1 MNALWVTPAVVL
13 VAVLVLRRLRPAW
26 YWMAFGVTFA
36 AIRVLVRY
44 RSVMDACGLTVPPS
58 RWRLALAR
66 MANRPVPEARSP
78 RILRLR
84 PTATGLVLR
93 LKLRPGQDA
102 FDFSA
107 SSDRLRH
114 SFALHNVVS
123 REIRSG
129 VVELRMTG
137 YDVLKRVRMP
147 PAEPEAEPDAALRIP
162 VALREDGEVHHRDYR
177 EVPHALNV
185 GATKSGKSVYQRTL
199 VVGLAPRNVALVGI
213 DCKNGVE
220 LSPLAARLTAL
231 ADNPGEAA
239 ELLVALVA
247 YMGRVYELI
256 RAEQRISVGLPDA
269 EITADIWDLPAH
281 LRPVPVVLLVDEV
294 AELALAA
301 NKAEEARRD
310 QIVTNLVRLSQ
321 LGRAAGIH
329 LEVCGQRFGSELG
342 KGITMLRAQLTGRT
356 AHRVNDE
363 TSANMAFGDI
373 SPDAVLAAVQI
384 DKDRP
389 GTAVAGDSSGGWSR
403 IRAPHTTLR
412 KAVDICNAH
421 AHRTPEIPE
430 LAPFRPQLPA
440 RVLVGEVHPPKPA
453 AASAF

>member
-1 MNALWVTPAVVL
+1 MTALWVTLLVVL
-13 VAVLVLRRLRPAW
+13 ALALLLRWQRPTW
-26 YWMAFGVTFA
+26 YWMTFGVTFA
-36 AIRVLVRY
+36 AIRVLIRY
-44 RSVMDACGLTVPPS
+44 RSVMDACGLTVPPA

-66 MANRPVPEARSP
+66 VTNRPVPEARSP

-114 SFALHNVVS
+114 SFGLHNVVS
-123 REIRSG
+123 QEIRSG

-147 PAEPEAEPDAALRIP
+147 TAPPSEVLRIP
-162 VALREDGEVHHRDYR
+162 VALREDGELHYRDYR
-177 EVPHALNV
+177 QAPHALNV

-199 VVGLAPRNVALVGI
+199 VSGLAPQNVALVGI

-220 LSPLAARLTAL
+220 LFPLAARFTAL
-231 ADNPGEAA
+231 ADNPTDAA
-239 ELLVALVA
+239 DLLTALVQ
-247 YMGRVYELI
+247 YMGRVYQVI
-256 RAEQRISVGLPDA
+256 RAEQRISVSLPDA

-281 LRPVPVVLLVDEV
+281 LRPVPVVVVVDEV

-301 NKAEEARRD
+301 SRAEETRRD
-310 QIVTNLVRLSQ
+310 QIVTDLVRLAQ

-329 LEVCGQRFGSELG
+329 LEICGQRFGSELG

-384 DKDRP
+384 DRDRP

-412 KAVDICNAH
+412 QAVDACNAH
-421 AHRTPEIPE
+421 AHRTPSIPE
-430 LAPFRPQLPA
+430 LDPFRPALPA
-440 RVLVGEVHPPKPA
+440 RVHVGKVQPKA
-453 AASAF
+453 TTAGAF

>member
-1 MNALWVTPAVVL
+1 MNALWVTLLVVL
-13 VAVLVLRRLRPAW
+13 ALALVLRWLRPTW
-26 YWMAFGVTFA
+26 YWVTFGVTFA
-36 AIRVLVRY
+36 TVRVLIRY
-44 RSVMDACGLTVPPS
+44 RSVMDACGLTVPPA

-66 MANRPVPEARSP
+66 VSNRPPPEARSP

-84 PTATGLVLR
+84 PTSTGLVLR

-102 FDFSA
+102 FDFTA

-147 PAEPEAEPDAALRIP
+147 AVTAPGGELRVP
-162 VALREDGEVHHRDYR
+162 VALREDGAVHYRDYR
-177 EVPHALNV
+177 QVPHALNV
-185 GATKSGKSVYQRTL
+185 GATQSGKSVYQRTL
-199 VVGLAPRNVALVGI
+199 VAGLAPQNVALVGI

-220 LSPLAARLTAL
+220 LAPLAARFTAL
-231 ADNPGEAA
+231 ADNPDAAA
-239 ELLVALVA
+239 ELLAALVE
-247 YMGRVYELI
+247 YMGRVYQLI
-256 RAEQRISVGLPDA
+256 RSEQRISVGLPDA

-301 NKAEEARRD
+301 SRADEARRD
-310 QIVTNLVRLSQ
+310 QIVTHLVRLSQ
-321 LGRAAGIH
+321 LGRAAGIY

-363 TSANMAFGDI
+363 SSANMAFGDI
-373 SPDAVLAAVQI
+373 SPDAVLAAIQI

-412 KAVDICNAH
+412 QAVDTCNAH
-421 AHRTPEIPE
+421 AHRTPAIPE
-430 LAPFRPQLPA
+430 LEPFRPALPV
-440 RVLVGEVHPPKPA
+440 RVFVGKVQPKN
-453 AASAF
+453 ASAPAF

>member
-1 MNALWVTPAVVL
+1 MNALWVTLLVVL
-13 VAVLVLRRLRPAW
+13 ALALVLRWQRPTW
-26 YWMAFGVTFA
+26 YWMTFGVTFA
-36 AIRVLVRY
+36 TIRVLIRY
-44 RSVMDACGLTVPPS
+44 RSVMDACGLTVPPA

-66 MANRPVPEARSP
+66 VANRPVPEARSP

-84 PTATGLVLR
+84 PTSTGLVLR

-147 PAEPEAEPDAALRIP
+147 AAVPDEPLRVP
-162 VALREDGEVHHRDYR
+162 VALREDGQVHHRDYR
-177 EVPHALNV
+177 QVPHALNV

-199 VVGLAPRNVALVGI
+199 VSGLAAQNVALVGI

-220 LSPLAARLTAL
+220 LSPMARRFTAL
-231 ADNPGEAA
+231 ADNPDVAA
-239 ELLVALVA
+239 ELLAALIQ
-247 YMGRVYELI
+247 YMGRVYEVI
-256 RAEQRISVGLPDA
+256 RAEQRISIDLPDA

-281 LRPVPVVLLVDEV
+281 LRPVPVVVLVDEV
-294 AELALAA
+294 AELALASG
-301 NKAEEARRD
+301 KAEEARRD
-310 QIVTNLVRLSQ
+310 QIVTDLVRLAQ

-329 LEVCGQRFGSELG
+329 LEICGQRFGSELG

-412 KAVDICNAH
+412 QAVNTCNAH
-421 AHRTPEIPE
+421 AHRTPSIPE
-430 LAPFRPQLPA
+430 LEAFRPALPV
-440 RVLVGEVHPPKPA
+440 RVLVGKVQPKT
-453 AASAF
+453 ASAPAF